1 MVGRGSR
8 RKLVLWAVAGALTL
22 VLLAGVLV
30 YHRLNGNL
38 RIFDSGALSSDR
50 PAPTAPDAQGRVPV
64 NVLLIGSD
72 SRLGANREL
81 GGGEEGGARSDT
93 TILLHVYADHRHA
106 VGVSVPRD
114 SLVDIPPCRLPDGT
128 WTKLRTGA
136 TFNSAFEVGGG
147 DNGDPACTQNTVE
160 RLTGLRIDHTVV
172 VNFAGFAAMTKAVG
186 GVEVCLPNAVHEGDL
201 NPNLG
206 QPGRLLFPKGK
217 QRVQG
222 QSALDY
228 VRLRHGI
235 GDGSDIGRTKRQQ
248 AFLGALLREVKG
260 AGMNPAAL
268 LPLAD
273 AATGALVVDPGLG
286 SAAKLLSFALSLRE
300 IGLAD
305 ARFLTVPWR
314 YQGSRV
320 ALVQPDAG
328 LLWAALRADRPLDG
342 PDGALGPS
350 ASASP
355 TPRGIAVEVRDGLG
369 GAPVGGLGGSAGAL
383 VARAVDALAAQ
394 GYSVS
399 RPVAGAA
406 PEAARTAT
414 AVRYGPGQAAAAR
427 SVAALFPGAVLE
439 AAPQPGVVLVLGRDA
454 VTVTPL
460 GGAPSASPGLLGR
473 PGGGTLGTIRSAAD
487 DSCTDLSY
495 G

>member
-8 RKLVLWAVAGALTL
+8 RKLVLWSVAGLLSL

-30 YHRLNGNL
+30 YQRLNGNL

-50 PAPTAPDAQGRVPV
+50 PTATGPDAQGRVPV

-72 SRLGANREL
+72 SRHGANREL

-114 SLVDIPPCRLPDGT
+114 TLVDIPPCRLPDGS
-128 WTKLRTGA
+128 WTKPRTGA
-136 TFNSAFEVGGG
+136 MFNSAFEVGGG
-147 DNGDPACTQNTVE
+147 EHGDPACTQNTVE
-160 RLTGLRIDHTVV
+160 KLTGLRIDHTIV
-172 VNFAGFAAMTKAVG
+172 VNFAGFASMTNAVG

-206 QPGRLLFPKGK
+206 RPGRLLFPKGK

-248 AFLGALLREVKG
+248 AFLGSLLRQVKG
-260 AGMNPAAL
+260 AGMNPATL

-286 SAAKLLSFALSLRE
+286 SAGKLLSFALSLRE
-300 IGLAD
+300 IALDD

-320 ALVQPDAG
+320 TLTQPDAG
-328 LLWAALRADRPLDG
+328 QLWAALRADRPLDG
-342 PDGALGPS
+342 PGGGLGPS
-350 ASASP
+350 PSGSAA
-355 TPRGIAVEVRDGLG
+355 PRGIVVEVRDATGGGPGVGAG
-369 GAPVGGLGGSAGAL
+369 GAATPLT
-383 VARAVDALAAQ
+383 RAVEALAAE
-394 GYSVS
+394 GFTASA
-399 RPVAGAA
+399 PVADG
-406 PEAARTAT
+406 PPQAARAAT
-414 AVRYGPGQAAAAR
+414 VVRYGPGEEGAAGA
-427 SVAALFPGAVLE
+427 VAGLFPGAGLE
-439 AAPQPGVVLVLGRDA
+439 AAGAPGVVLVLGRDSA
-454 VTVTPL
+454 TTAPRRP
-460 GGAPSASPGLLGR
+460 GAPSAGAGSFNA
-473 PGGGTLGTIRSAAD
+473 IRSAAD
-487 DSCTDLSY
+487 DPCTDLSY